1 MYKLICELCQVLSHN
16 ISRICRVQSANVSMI
31 ELFWVIFSNVVSY
44 CCQVTDGSVI
54 ALVPK
59 QNSAYNISNSSTF
72 TKSLSRYGTN
82 SVSTSCFD
90 FLLRTSKFYLLGDF
104 HQKSEII
111 FAVFNRK
118 ICMYCTQNSLA
129 SIFPLKMRTHASIVS
144 LCLDFKKLADLMFFA
159 VLCDHFCFVF
169 RALWLFVRI
178 RGDDSTEPKV
188 FYSSTQ
194 KKERGSERKGYL
206 MLSVLLRSEYP
217 WLPQN
222 YMHSSH
228 GSLSWQTS
236 IIFPFEGGV
245 HAWDYSLSAQTLDTH
260 SYCCSSRVSLVAIE
274 TAAVSAVTVVSEWCR
289 CRSWSLH
296 DLALTVFI
304 WLPGYV
310 STRKYLRTLFQ
321 IPSHPSTGSEFISSI
336 P

>member
-1 MYKLICELCQVLSHN
+1 MYKLICELCQVLLHN

-111 FAVFNRK
+111 FAVFNWK

-144 LCLDFKKLADLMFFA
+144 SCLDFKKLADLMFFA

-188 FYSSTQ
+188 FYSSTPKKGKGIREKRLFNVVCPPQ
-194 KKERGSERKGYL
+194 KRVSVIAAELHALKPWLSHGRRPLYFPLRGGSCLGLFSECSNTGHTF
-206 MLSVLLRSEYP
+206 VLLFKSCFTRCHR
-217 WLPQN
+217 N
-222 YMHSSH
+222 
-228 GSLSWQTS
+228 GS
-236 IIFPFEGGV
+236 G
-245 HAWDYSLSAQTLDTH
+245 
-260 SYCCSSRVSLVAIE
+260 
-274 TAAVSAVTVVSEWCR
+274 
-289 CRSWSLH
+289 
-296 DLALTVFI
+296 
-304 WLPGYV
+304 
-310 STRKYLRTLFQ
+310 
-321 IPSHPSTGSEFISSI
+321 
-336 P
+336 